1 MGHVCQRQK
10 GEMNGSLYQTQRK
23 DVIKNILGWEG
34 DSSAYKG
41 FCPHSKNRESL
52 YLSFCQ
58 SSL

>member
-1 MGHVCQRQK
+1 MFPSTRAK
-10 GEMNGSLYQTQRK
+10 ERMSSK
-23 DVIKNILGWEG
+23 IFLGWEG